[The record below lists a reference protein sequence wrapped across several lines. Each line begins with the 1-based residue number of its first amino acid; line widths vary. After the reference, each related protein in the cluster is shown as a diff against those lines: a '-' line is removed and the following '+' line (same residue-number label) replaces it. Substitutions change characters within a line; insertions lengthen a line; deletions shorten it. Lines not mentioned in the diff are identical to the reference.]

1 MGPYYAYQ
9 AFEASRGKS
18 SAELR
23 EADAQLGR
31 LAQSAAGWISR
42 FRLPRRAAR
51 RSVVWRS

>member
-18 SAELR
+18 SADLR

-31 LAQSAAGWISR
+31 LAQSAAGLISHDGADPD
-42 FRLPRRAAR
+42 PRQPSPTRE
-51 RSVVWRS
+51 

>member
-18 SAELR
+18 SAELW